1 MIITTTQR
9 MRHLEQI
16 RQDRRRLQRL
26 QRVVHDVWVLRYH
39 TDEVDGVRFGE
50 EGEVGGGDF
59 FGGESGPTGYGAES
73 GVGVLQVGASVA
85 FEGGHGVHVEVVV
98 VDSGDVSNVLIQKAS
113 GVLRT

>member
-73 GVGVLQVGASVA
+73 GVGVLQVGAGVA